1 MKKMTKMY
9 IKDQWKQHYIS
20 FSIVLIVIF
29 LAAALSSLM
38 SVVIGKIVDFVGG
51 NNGDGQNILLLS
63 CLLIVVVLCKEGANY
78 SREYLRVDL
87 FSAGVSG
94 GRTECLSY
102 FDQIKQLYG
111 ILIKINQTKLW
122 EKTILVVIKIMRK

>member
-38 SVVIGKIVDFVGG
+38 SVVIGKIVDF
-51 NNGDGQNILLLS
+51 
-63 CLLIVVVLCKEGANY
+63 LC
-78 SREYLRVDL
+78 
-87 FSAGVSG
+87 
-94 GRTECLSY
+94 C
-102 FDQIKQLYG
+102 
-111 ILIKINQTKLW
+111 KL
-122 EKTILVVIKIMRK
+122 